1 MRALRCKHFG
11 PPSELGVEDVPDLVP
26 GPGEVLIEVKA
37 AGINFPDAL
46 IIQNKYQ
53 MKPPLPF
60 TPGGELAGVV
70 RLAGQGADPSWVGQS
85 VIAFTAWGA
94 FAQQAVVPQD
104 RLMTMPEGMSFEM
117 AGAFLMTYGTCYHA
131 LKDRGQLRPGE
142 TVLVLGASGGIG
154 LAAIEIAKAMGAR
167 VIAAASSEE
176 KLEVC
181 RQHGADELINYAS
194 QDLRE
199 RLKFLTQGQG
209 VDVVCD
215 PVGGAYTEPALR
227 SMAWRGRYLVVG
239 FANGDIP
246 RIPLNLVLLK
256 GCALVGVFWGDYIRR
271 EPLDNARDLQALHAM
286 YSAGQIKPW
295 VSGLYSLEEAGQAI
309 ERLANRQVSGKLVVT
324 P

>member
-11 PPSELGVEDVPDLVP
+11 PPSELCVEDVPDLVP

-70 RLAGQGADPSWVGQS
+70 RLAGQGADPAWVGQS

-117 AGAFLMTYGTCYHA
+117 TGAFLMTYGTCYHA

-181 RQHGADELINYAS
+181 RQHGADELINYAT

-199 RLKFLTQGQG
+199 RLKVLTQGQG
-209 VDVVCD
+209 IDVVCD

-295 VSGLYSLEEAGQAI
+295 VSGLYALEDAGQAI